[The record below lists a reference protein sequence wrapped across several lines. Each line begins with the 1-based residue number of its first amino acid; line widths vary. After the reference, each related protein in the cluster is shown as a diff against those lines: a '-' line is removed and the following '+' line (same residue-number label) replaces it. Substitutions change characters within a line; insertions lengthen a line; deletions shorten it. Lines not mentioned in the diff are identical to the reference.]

1 MKNMQKLSTKKSK
14 LSIQGKGC
22 KKKKIIII
30 IKKNKKIVEE
40 NSDILQ
46 GSSNFSSQNVLNKD
60 LILDINKTK
69 EEQIMGGIIEPK
81 DNNKFI

>member
-1 MKNMQKLSTKKSK
+1 MEKLSTKKSK

-22 KKKKIIII
+22 KKKKK
-30 IKKNKKIVEE
+30 IKKKNVEE

-46 GSSNFSSQNVLNKD
+46 KGSSNFSSQNILSKD

-69 EEQIMGGIIEPK
+69 K
-81 DNNKFI
+81 